1 MKNFA
6 LIHPVIG
13 KSAKGYSQSNLF
25 TIMPLVVN

>member
-6 LIHPVIG
+6 LIHPAIG
-13 KSAKGYSQSNLF
+13 KSEKEYSQSNLF